1 MLLATSSLE
10 RLMTLE
16 EGVSAYVLEPSQ
28 FGYGIKARNIPYS
41 AWLELGHYTKS
52 YTEWVAGEEYW
63 VEQAD
68 ELERRRAQVQ
78 SVISQIQPVSQC

>member
-1 MLLATSSLE
+1 
-10 RLMTLE
+10 MTLE
-16 EGVSAYVLEPSQ
+16 EHVSASVLEPSQ
-28 FGYGIKARNIPYS
+28 FGYGITARNTPYS

-78 SVISQIQPVSQC
+78 SVILQIQPVSQC